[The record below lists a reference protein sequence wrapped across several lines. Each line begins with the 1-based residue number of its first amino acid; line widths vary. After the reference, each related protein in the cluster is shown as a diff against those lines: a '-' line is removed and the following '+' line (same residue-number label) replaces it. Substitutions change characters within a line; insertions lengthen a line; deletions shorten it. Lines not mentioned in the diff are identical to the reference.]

1 MRIEALTLPAA
12 IVVCRAMRPMDAACI
27 RAMRGDLSPD
37 AFAVDRWQSA
47 DAGWVIHDDAGPLF
61 IGGVT
66 FATAWSGTLW
76 LIGHERVDAL
86 TEQSWR
92 KLVRQTRTV
101 VSNALDPANPA
112 ARRRIDAYVMSA
124 WPAARRL
131 VQHLGFE
138 HEGTCRQAGSGGEDF
153 EIWARVARS

>member
-1 MRIEALTLPAA
+1 
-12 IVVCRAMRPMDAACI
+12 
-27 RAMRGDLSPD
+27 MRGDLNPD

-47 DAGWVIHDDAGPLF
+47 DAGWTFLDDAGPLF
-61 IGGVT
+61 IGGLT
-66 FATAWSGTLW
+66 FSTAWSGTLW

-86 TEQSWR
+86 NDQSWR

-101 VSNALDPANPA
+101 VSNALDPANPH
-112 ARRRIDAYVMSA
+112 ARRRIDAHVMSG

-138 HEGTCRQAGSGGEDF
+138 HEGTCRHAGSGGEDF
-153 EIWARVARS
+153 EIWARVARR